1 MVKSKLLTPV
11 LAGVLGVSVAGSAIG
26 YVLVNKDSDSKSGK
40 KSATDVVSPV
50 EKLTDGF
57 NAATTTEAVENA
69 EKALK
74 GELDFSYDAKAAITF
89 GEGFKKLSGKSDMG
103 SIAVTANANQ
113 NGNKASADLA
123 MLYNDNDLVSLYAV
137 IDRDSGN
144 AYVQVPQLSDAYM
157 SVNYE
162 EFISQAQSQ
171 LTQSFDFSQLEQLAG
186 SFQFDPAA
194 MTESLSGYAQAI
206 ADNFPEGKDGD
217 DVSGDISGYEYSY
230 TTKTYTLTGND
241 LYNILKAVLE
251 QAKNDQNLSDLYDQI
266 STTAASQ
273 GTNLGISYSDFID
286 KLMAEYGDSV
296 KDAGE
301 LFSFDVYF
309 NQDIPAGFKID
320 QEGFVM
326 DCKTVLTGTVTA
338 VDFNL
343 AYAENGSLTIVG
355 AAEEEDGVT
364 NGSFELKSDIDD
376 DAIEGKLTL
385 TNVGPNG
392 GSIRIDGSAD
402 NDGTPVSGWLEII
415 TSVSEDEM
423 NLTVDTGYNGENFVT
438 VSFEGKKTDVKEVTV
453 PTGKIYDITDEASR
467 NEFLDTVDTD
477 KFLENIKSVL
487 GEDLYNEFFNGRS
500 GSYIIEDDDYDYDYD
515 DDYDYDY
522 DDDYDYGY
530 DLNYDL
536 DDFDLG
542 DLKQITGSTQV

>member
-11 LAGVLGVSVAGSAIG
+11 LAGVLGVSVAGSALG
-26 YVLVNKDSDSKSGK
+26 YVLVNRDSDSKSGK

-74 GELDFSYDAKAAITF
+74 GELDFSYDAKATLSF

-113 NGNKASADLA
+113 NGNKASADVA
-123 MLYNDNDLVSLYAV
+123 VLYNDNDLVSLNAV

-266 STTAASQ
+266 TTTAASQ

-286 KLMAEYGDSV
+286 KLMEEYGGSV
-296 KDAGE
+296 KDTGE

-376 DAIEGKLTL
+376 DAVEGKLTL

-402 NDGTPVSGWLEII
+402 NDGTPVSGWFEII

-423 NLTVDTGYNGENFVT
+423 SLTVDTGYNGENFVT

-515 DDYDYDY
+515 DDYDY
-522 DDDYDYGY
+522 GY

-536 DDFDLG
+536 DDIDLG

>member
-11 LAGVLGVSVAGSAIG
+11 LAGVLGVSIAGSALG

-57 NAATTTEAVENA
+57 NAATTTEVVENA

-103 SIAVTANANQ
+103 SIAITANANQ

-123 MLYNDNDLVSLYAV
+123 LLYNDNDLVSLNAV

-251 QAKNDQNLSDLYDQI
+251 QAKNDQYLSDLYDQI

-376 DAIEGKLTL
+376 DAVEGKLTL

-423 NLTVDTGYNGENFVT
+423 NLTVDTGYNGENFIT

-453 PTGKIYDITDEASR
+453 PTGKIYDITDAASR

-500 GSYIIEDDDYDYDYD
+500 GSYIIEDN
-515 DDYDYDY
+515 DYDYDY

>member
-1 MVKSKLLTPV
+1 MVKTKLLTPV
-11 LAGVLGVSVAGSAIG
+11 LAGVLGVSVAGSAVG
-26 YVLVNKDSDSKSGK
+26 YVLVNKDSDSKSSK
-40 KSATDVVSPV
+40 KSSTEVVSPV

-89 GEGFKKLSGKSDMG
+89 GEGFKKLSGINDMG
-103 SIAVTANANQ
+103 SIAFTANANQ
-113 NGNKASADLA
+113 DGNKASADLSL
-123 MLYNDNDLVSLYAV
+123 LYNDNDLVSLNAV
-137 IDRDSGN
+137 IDRDTGN
-144 AYVQVPQLSDAYM
+144 AYVQIPQLTDSYM

-162 EFISQAQSQ
+162 ELMSEAQSQ
-171 LTQSFDFSQLEQLAG
+171 LTQKFDFSQLEQMAG
-186 SFQFDPAA
+186 SLQFDPAA

-230 TTKTYTLTGND
+230 TTKTYTITGND
-241 LYNILKAVLE
+241 LYNMLKAVLE
-251 QAKNDQNLSDLYDQI
+251 QAKNDQYLSDLYEQI

-273 GTNLGISYSDFID
+273 GTNLGISYSEFID
-286 KLMAEYGDSV
+286 KLMEEYGGSV
-296 KDAGE
+296 KDTGE

-338 VDFNL
+338 VDFNM
-343 AYAENGSLTIVG
+343 AYADNGSLTIVG

-376 DAIEGKLTL
+376 DAVEGKLTL

-402 NDGTPVSGWLEII
+402 MDGTPVSGWLEVI
-415 TSVSEDEM
+415 TSTSEDEM
-423 NLTVDTGYNGENFVT
+423 NLTVDTGYNGEDFIAF
-438 VSFEGKKTDVKEVTV
+438 SFEGKKTDVKEVTV
-453 PTGKIYDITDEASR
+453 PSGKIYDITDEASR

-477 KFLENIKSVL
+477 KFLENIKSVV
-487 GEDLYNEFFNGRS
+487 GEDLYNKFFGS
-500 GSYIIEDDDYDYDYD
+500 GAGNYIVDDYDDYDYDYD
-515 DDYDYDY
+515 DD
-522 DDDYDYGY
+522 DDYDYGF

-536 DDFDLG
+536 DDIDLG
-542 DLKQITGSTQV
+542 DIQQITGSTQV